1 VPPTSR
7 STRKLPSTRA
17 ALVRIGALALILIV
31 VALIGYTRGWFN
43 VRHTLEHLARL
54 RRSHNIVDFSIAFVA
69 VVGLGTAG
77 GAPGLPFVVAAG
89 VLFGAVLGSIL
100 SWVGAMIGAAAGY
113 WIARTIGHNV
123 VVSWLK
129 RYKRASGA
137 VDLARD
143 FHGLFRLR
151 LIAILPLGI
160 ANFVGGL
167 ARTPFA
173 SYMAATGV
181 GIIPSILIYAYFA
194 DSLLE
199 RVGNGRSDA
208 LVSLAIA
215 SALLL
220 GLSLAPK
227 WLARASD

>member
-1 VPPTSR
+1 VQPTSR

-31 VALIGYTRGWFN
+31 VGLIGYSRGWFS
-43 VRHTLEHLARL
+43 VRHTLEHLGRL
-54 RRSHNIVDFSIAFVA
+54 RRSHNLVDFSIAFVS

-89 VLFGAVLGSIL
+89 ALFGAVLGAIL
-100 SWVGAMIGAAAGY
+100 SWIGAMIGAAAGY
-113 WIARTIGHNV
+113 WIARTIGHHI

-137 VDLARD
+137 ADMARD
-143 FHGLFRLR
+143 FHGMLRLR

-160 ANFVGGL
+160 VNFVGGL
-167 ARTPFA
+167 ARTPFT
-173 SYMAATGV
+173 SYMAATGI
-181 GIIPSILIYAYFA
+181 GIIPSIFIYSYFA

-208 LVSLAIA
+208 LVSLVVA

-220 GLSLAPK
+220 GLSLAPR
-227 WLARASD
+227 WLTRASE

>member
-1 VPPTSR
+1 
-7 STRKLPSTRA
+7 
-17 ALVRIGALALILIV
+17 
-31 VALIGYTRGWFN
+31 
-43 VRHTLEHLARL
+43 
-54 RRSHNIVDFSIAFVA
+54 
-69 VVGLGTAG
+69 
-77 GAPGLPFVVAAG
+77 
-89 VLFGAVLGSIL
+89 VLFGAALGSIL
-100 SWVGAMIGAAAGY
+100 SWIGSMIGAAAGY
-113 WIARTIGHNV
+113 WVARTIGHNV
-123 VVSWLK
+123 VVSWLE

-143 FHGLFRLR
+143 FHGMLRLR

-160 ANFVGGL
+160 VNFVGGL
-167 ARTPFA
+167 ARMPFA
-173 SYMAATGV
+173 SYMAATGA

-220 GLSLAPK
+220 ALSLAPK
-227 WLARASD
+227 WLARVSE

>member
-31 VALIGYTRGWFN
+31 VGLIGYTRGWFN

-54 RRSHNIVDFSIAFVA
+54 RHSHNVVDFSVAFVA

-89 VLFGAVLGSIL
+89 ALFGAVLGSIL
-100 SWVGAMIGAAAGY
+100 SWIGAMIGAAAGY
-113 WIARTIGHNV
+113 WIARTIGHHV

-129 RYKRASGA
+129 RYKRASSA
-137 VDLARD
+137 AELARD
-143 FHGLFRLR
+143 FHGLLRLR

-160 ANFVGGL
+160 VNFVGGL
-167 ARTPFA
+167 ARTPFT

-181 GIIPSILIYAYFA
+181 GIIPSILIYSYFA

-208 LVSLAIA
+208 LLSLVIA

-220 GLSLAPK
+220 ALSLAPK
-227 WLARASD
+227 WLARANQ